1 DERRGMMNV
10 FAVRHRT
17 TGRLLP
23 QEFTRGGTYW
33 DPNEESS
40 GPPRLFYS
48 ERSARGFIIAWAR
61 GLAKTHYG
69 ESGAPEI
76 ISSGVTYE
84 DQGRSRDELEV
95 VKFRLTEET
104 T

>member
-1 DERRGMMNV
+1 MHV

-23 QEFTRGGTYW
+23 QEFIRGGTYW

-69 ESGAPEI
+69 ESGASPFEPPEVV
-76 ISSGVTYE
+76 SSGVTYE

-104 T
+104 A